1 MCRVSERVSHRK
13 IVFPFVFPFVAKTKK
28 KISVYSFLPRPVINH
43 QPDHQPRNASY
54 RTPSQVKAD
63 FEVFEWNLTISCRT
77 ALSLTHTHADTRRIA
92 RVCASRCVG
101 GGRTF
106 LNLSSQSPKNSHKY
120 THVKTVR
127 GPSQQTLASSAA
139 RGSKKI
145 RGARMRTATPSPGS
159 RV

>member
-1 MCRVSERVSHRK
+1 MCHTARSCFLLCFLLWQKPRK
-13 IVFPFVFPFVAKTKK
+13 KSAYIRFALE
-28 KISVYSFLPRPVINH
+28 SPRPVINH

-77 ALSLTHTHADTRRIA
+77 ALSLSHTHADTRRIA